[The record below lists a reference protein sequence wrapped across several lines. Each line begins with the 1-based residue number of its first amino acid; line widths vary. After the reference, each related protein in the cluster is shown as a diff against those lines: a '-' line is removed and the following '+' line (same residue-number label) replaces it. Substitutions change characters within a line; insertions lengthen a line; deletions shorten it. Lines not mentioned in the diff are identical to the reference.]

1 MQGSEMRRVNIVVLI
16 LRKSI
21 WKPMQFQT
29 KCHEGYHFTPN
40 RMENAAITSGSS
52 LAASQKVKHRIT
64 IRPNN
69 STTMYIPKKN
79 ERHMSTQKPVHE
91 GPEQYYS

>member
-1 MQGSEMRRVNIVVLI
+1 MGIQNGADTL
-16 LRKSI
+16 
-21 WKPMQFQT
+21 
-29 KCHEGYHFTPN
+29 
-40 RMENAAITSGSS
+40 ENS
-52 LAASQKVKHRIT
+52 LAVPQKVKHRIT

>member
-1 MQGSEMRRVNIVVLI
+1 MPGSEMRRVNIVVLI
-16 LRKSI
+16 LCKSI

-52 LAASQKVKHRIT
+52 LAASPKVKHRIT
-64 IRPNN
+64 IRP
-69 STTMYIPKKN
+69 SRFTTRNIAKRN
-79 ERHMSTQKPVHE
+79 ENIC
-91 GPEQYYS
+91 